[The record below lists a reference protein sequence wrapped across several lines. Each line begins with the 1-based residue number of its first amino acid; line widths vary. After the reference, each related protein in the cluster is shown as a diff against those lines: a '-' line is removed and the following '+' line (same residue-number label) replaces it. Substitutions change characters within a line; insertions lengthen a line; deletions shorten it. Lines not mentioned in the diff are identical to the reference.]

1 MFFPKELQKP
11 VDKMLGLLTKMK
23 YFRHQVESGV
33 DPLLQAIHSLKKLR
47 QSRNVPLAKVR
58 VVCMCFGGKTPL
70 EQFPQ
75 EFLTLQAKG
84 ALNHRLLILFKAA
97 VS

>member
-47 QSRNVPLAKVR
+47 QSRNVPLTKVR

-70 EQFPQ
+70 EQFAQ

-84 ALNHRLLILFKAA
+84 ALNHRLLILF
-97 VS
+97 